1 MELYNGNI
9 VTQPSYNNHSKG
21 KVCPYCE
28 VDPQSGTQVWG
39 QGYKN
44 LKSVFWGE
52 MFSWKVSNYINYLKY
67 NLLFIKLKVWCRRGD
82 SNSHSI
88 TETSP

>member
-1 MELYNGNI
+1 MI
-9 VTQPSYNNHSKG
+9 I
-21 KVCPYCE
+21 

-52 MFSWKVSNYINYLKY
+52 MFSWKVTNYINYLKD
-67 NLLFIKLKVWCRRGD
+67 NLLVIKLEVWCRRGE
-82 SNSHSI
+82 
-88 TETSP
+88 TTSPTDTEPNTPYYLWKHSPHTFYRLYPILKV

>member
-1 MELYNGNI
+1 MI
-9 VTQPSYNNHSKG
+9 I
-21 KVCPYCE
+21 

-52 MFSWKVSNYINYLKY
+52 MFSWNVTNYINYLKD
-67 NLLFIKLKVWCRRGD
+67 NLLVKNLKSGAVGERRTPTPLLKLVP
-82 SNSHSI
+82 
-88 TETSP
+88 ETSTSTNSVTTAY